1 MASGPAESI
10 SLAGRRFVCNNEDD
24 VSIQLHGFTNE
35 TQMHGDG
42 SSHVAKSRKP
52 GVIDSINVYID
63 PQRDDLEYLQ
73 GLANRMETFDVSI
86 TLVDGIV
93 YSGSMQLVGDS
104 TALGVRE
111 GFAPITLSGSVLEK
125 QG

>member
-10 SLAGRRFVCNNEDD
+10 TLAGRRFVCNNEDD
-24 VSIQLHGFTNE
+24 VSVRLPGFTNE

-52 GVIDSINVYID
+52 GRIDNINVYID
-63 PQRDDLEYLQ
+63 TEREDLEYLQ
-73 GLANRMETFDVSI
+73 SLADRMDTFDVSL

-93 YSGSMQLVGDS
+93 YSGSMQLTGDS

-111 GFAPITLSGSVLEK
+111 GFAPITLEGSALEK

>member
-10 SLAGRRFVCNNEDD
+10 TIAGRRFVCNNDDD
-24 VSIQLHGFTNE
+24 VSIQLPGFANE
-35 TQMHGDG
+35 TKMHGDG
-42 SSHVAKSRKP
+42 GAHIAKSRKP
-52 GVIDSINVYID
+52 GKLDSINVYVD
-63 PQRDDLEYLQ
+63 PERNDLEYLQ
-73 GLANRMETFDVSI
+73 DMADSLEYHDVTI

-93 YSGSMQLVGDS
+93 YSGSMQLTGDS

-111 GFAPITLSGSVLEK
+111 GFAPITLEGPTLEK